1 MPLESCPFS
10 LAHPSPIF
18 ADPTPQHMDVLKQ
31 GKQRN
36 REKNSSNKFKRKKE
50 KKTAG
55 SDN

>member
-1 MPLESCPFS
+1 
-10 LAHPSPIF
+10 
-18 ADPTPQHMDVLKQ
+18 MDVLKQ